1 MIKIF
6 ETRHNPN
13 DSVVGK
19 YYIETDGDLYKT
31 AEKIAREE
39 TAAKWVGLDEETELH
54 KRCVG
59 EVWKISEKGKGKG
72 IIEILLPLENM
83 NLEVAPFPNLWLY
96 LTGGP
101 VFEFC
106 EYKKVR
112 LLDFE
117 LPEVFLRKFPGPKW
131 GIKKTKEFLEMKKG
145 EVIIGTI
152 VKPCA
157 GLTADEVA
165 KKCYEAAVGG
175 VRFIKDDEKMTN
187 PNYCPLEEKVKKVV
201 EMLKRAEDKTGQ
213 KVIYAPHITTSPDK
227 IKDTAKR
234 VIELGAT
241 AVMFNFFA
249 SGFESLR
256 IIAEDPDINVP
267 IYAHS
272 GGRSAWSRVKKQ
284 GIDDVV
290 TAKLVRLLGG
300 DYFQIGV
307 VGGYLLPDTKTLVK
321 LAKVF
326 RKKMGK
332 IKDTVPV
339 TAGGID
345 SSNVGENI
353 KHFGTEIMV
362 LAGTAIL
369 NHPKGIKAGVE
380 ELKSAAE
387 AVK

>member
-6 ETRHNPN
+6 ETRHNQN
-13 DSVVGK
+13 NSVVGK
-19 YYIETDGDLYKT
+19 YYVETEGDLYKT
-31 AEKIAREE
+31 AEKIAKEE

-59 EVWKISEKGKGKG
+59 EVWKINEKGKGKG

-83 NLEVAPFPNLWLY
+83 ALDAAPFPNLWLY

-106 EYKKVR
+106 DYKKVR

-117 LPEVFLRKFPGPKW
+117 LPEVFLKKFPGPKW
-131 GIKKTKEFLEMKKG
+131 GIKKTKEFLAMKKG
-145 EVIIGTI
+145 EIIIGTI
-152 VKPCA
+152 IKPCA
-157 GLTADEVA
+157 GLTVDEVA
-165 KKCYEAAVGG
+165 KKCYEAAVNG

-187 PNYCPLEEKVKKVV
+187 PDYCPLEEKVKKVV
-201 EMLKRAEDKTGQ
+201 EMLKKAEDKTGQ

-234 VIELGAT
+234 VVELGAT
-241 AVMFNFFA
+241 GVMFNFFA
-249 SGFESLR
+249 AGFESLR
-256 IIAEDPDINVP
+256 IIAEDPDIPVP

-272 GGRSAWSRVKKQ
+272 GGRSAYSRVKNQ
-284 GIDDVV
+284 GIDDIVI
-290 TAKLVRLLGG
+290 AKLVRILGG
-300 DYFQIGV
+300 DYFQIGA

-321 LAKVF
+321 LAKCL
-326 RKKMGK
+326 RKKLGN

-345 SSNVGENI
+345 SSNVRENI

-362 LAGTAIL
+362 LAGTSIL
-369 NHPKGIKAGVE
+369 NHPGGIKAGVE
-380 ELKSAAE
+380 ELINAAE
-387 AVK
+387 SVK

>member
-1 MIKIF
+1 
-6 ETRHNPN
+6 
-13 DSVVGK
+13 
-19 YYIETDGDLYKT
+19 
-31 AEKIAREE
+31 
-39 TAAKWVGLDEETELH
+39 
-54 KRCVG
+54 
-59 EVWKISEKGKGKG
+59 
-72 IIEILLPLENM
+72 M

-101 VFEFC
+101 VFEFRD
-106 EYKKVR
+106 YKKVR

-117 LPEVFLRKFPGPKW
+117 LPEVFLKKFPGPKW
-131 GIKKTKEFLEMKKG
+131 GIKKTKEFLGMKKG
-145 EVIIGTI
+145 EIIIGTI

-187 PNYCPLEEKVKKVV
+187 PNYCPLEEKVKKVA
-201 EMLKRAEDKTGQ
+201 EMLKKAEDETGQ
-213 KVIYAPHITTSPDK
+213 RVIYAPNITTSPDR

-241 AVMFNFFA
+241 GVMFNFFA

-256 IIAEDPDINVP
+256 IIAEEQDIPVP

-326 RKKMGK
+326 RKKMSN

-345 SSNVGENI
+345 VNNVGENI

-362 LAGTAIL
+362 LAGTSIL
-369 NHPKGIKAGVE
+369 NHPAGIKAGVE

-387 AVK
+387 SAK